1 MRREASPRG
10 LEVVASDLDTPWS
23 MDFLPGGSLVFTERV
38 GRVRALND
46 GVSTMLELDVK
57 ARQGDEGGLLGLA
70 VSPDFASSQ
79 LIYLYYTYGEGRE
92 TWNRVSR
99 FTLTQGELRDEE
111 VVLDGIPGGRV
122 HNGGRMKF
130 GPDGRL
136 YVTTGETWRS
146 MLAQDLGSLGG
157 KILRINPDGS
167 VPGDNPFKGSPVYS
181 YGNRNPQGLAWHPLT
196 GELFSSEHGP
206 SGENGWYAHDEINII
221 KPRGNYGWPHVI
233 GAARRT
239 GLVDPILSTGDETWA
254 PSGMCFYTG
263 GRYEGDE
270 NTLFVA
276 CLRGRQLRAI
286 RLRPPAYTSVESSA
300 ALLEGELGRV
310 RDVAQSPDGWLY
322 LCTSN
327 RDGRGNPVPGDDLIA
342 RALELPA

>member
-167 VPGDNPFKGSPVYS
+167 VPGDNPFSGSPVYS
-181 YGNRNPQGLAWHPLT
+181 YGNRNPPGPGLAPADRRALLLGARPQRRERLVRTRRDQHHKARGQLRLAPRDWSGPQDRPSRPHTQHRRRDMGTLGHVLLHGRPVR
-196 GELFSSEHGP
+196 GEREH
-206 SGENGWYAHDEINII
+206 A
-221 KPRGNYGWPHVI
+221 
-233 GAARRT
+233 
-239 GLVDPILSTGDETWA
+239 
-254 PSGMCFYTG
+254 
-263 GRYEGDE
+263 
-270 NTLFVA
+270 
-276 CLRGRQLRAI
+276 LRGV
-286 RLRPPAYTSVESSA
+286 P
-300 ALLEGELGRV
+300 EGEAAEGH
-310 RDVAQSPDGWLY
+310 
-322 LCTSN
+322 
-327 RDGRGNPVPGDDLIA
+327 
-342 RALELPA
+342 